1 MIFAFALLVL
11 ISFGSSFAACGS
23 YASFGRS
30 PDHSLQVFSC
40 DSQKCMVGI
49 RGVEMFPHD
58 YACDSEDEFIEDVKK
73 RFGRDVP
80 KGRYNAPFRYGNM
93 ARQYEPGLIY
103 SGCDFLNVEP
113 VQGIDSVTVALKPKK
128 TGACPVSVKDSNLRE
143 RMYLAVVNKTM
154 GRWNITLEHNRET
167 DESYESEFNFFELPF
182 PLFVKPCEADR
193 CDFMYAEKLPFPYK
207 RYNAVLLTNEQRFK
221 PKCRFVKVE
230 PSDLKNVSGTL
241 VLNGTGRCQ
250 IQIEERN
257 EKRKNKRKEPIY
269 NVLNVKRIDGQYH
282 VVLE

>member
-30 PDHSLQVFSC
+30 PDQSLQVFGC
-40 DSQKCMVGI
+40 DSKKCMVGI
-49 RGVEMFPHD
+49 RGVEMFPHE

-128 TGACPVSVKDSNLRE
+128 TGVCPVSVKASTR
-143 RMYLAVVNKTM
+143 T
-154 GRWNITLEHNRET
+154 
-167 DESYESEFNFFELPF
+167 
-182 PLFVKPCEADR
+182 
-193 CDFMYAEKLPFPYK
+193 
-207 RYNAVLLTNEQRFK
+207 
-221 PKCRFVKVE
+221 
-230 PSDLKNVSGTL
+230 VS
-241 VLNGTGRCQ
+241 
-250 IQIEERN
+250 
-257 EKRKNKRKEPIY
+257 
-269 NVLNVKRIDGQYH
+269 
-282 VVLE
+282 